1 MPPRR
6 LLFASLLALAG
17 CADWYR
23 GGPYGGVDYVAGPAG
38 GVVPLPCLEARR
50 RDPRFLPP
58 GCALGLQMVAM
69 AEDPLDLVRPRLAG
83 APAALPV
90 GREAERY
97 LAEGPLPLGA
107 APMRLVPV
115 EGGAAGSAAATPGA
129 ARAAAR

>member
-1 MPPRR
+1 MALRPVI
-6 LLFASLLALAG
+6 LTALLALSA

-23 GGPYGGVDYVAGPAG
+23 GGPYGGIDYLAGPAG
-38 GVVPLPCLEARR
+38 VLPAPCLAVRR
-50 RDPRFLPP
+50 ADPRFLPP

-83 APAALPV
+83 SPAALPV

-107 APMRLVPV
+107 TPLRLFPGESVAT
-115 EGGAAGSAAATPGA
+115 GTAAAAMPA
-129 ARAAAR
+129 PRASAR